1 MKSFIFDLETNGLLD
16 TVTTIH
22 SLVLLNINDGTIIS
36 CADQEGY
43 IPINDGIKILN
54 SADLLIGHNVIKY
67 DIPVLEKLLPKS
79 FKLKHTCL
87 VFDTLV
93 ASRLWAPE
101 LDPFDYSRWAH
112 IEPKY
117 KGRHSLAAW
126 GERLNTK
133 KIAFTE
139 ETKKETDVEDVW
151 EKWTVSM
158 QKYCE
163 QDTVVTHKLYEYFL
177 AQKMDKR
184 SLLLEH
190 EFAKVISL
198 QERFGFPFNSKAAY
212 ALVNDLKAKRA
223 DLEDSLQKTFPPI
236 SVERWSEKT
245 GKQLKTKVT
254 NFNPASRQQTSERL
268 KEKYPEITF
277 EKTEKGSPKV
287 DDDVL
292 NKLGNK
298 YPEAKLLAEY
308 QLLNKRIGQIAEGKE
323 AWLKHCDRYH
333 DGKIHGE
340 VVTNAAISGRCA
352 HKRPNTGQIPSVGHP
367 YGAECRALFYAPEGW
382 KLVGADAS
390 GLELRALGHW
400 LAYYDDGE
408 YAALVSNPERDIHF
422 HNACLFGI
430 QEHDKPIEKAT
441 RDLSKRLIYCILYGG
456 GGKKTGSIILPKG
469 TEDEQ
474 YRRGKQTIDTF
485 YRNLPAIKKLKDNID
500 VALRD
505 RSYLKGID
513 GRHLQIRSKH
523 SALNQLLQ
531 STGAITVKKS
541 TTILYDDME
550 RINLSFGKDWGLV
563 AHVHDEVQALV
574 RPEYT
579 EIFKELAIDSFKK
592 SGEYFNLKCPL
603 TGEARIGQNW
613 METH

>member
-1 MKSFIFDLETNGLLD
+1 MKAFIFDLETNGLLD

-22 SLVLLNINDGTIIS
+22 SLVLRNIDDGTIIS

-43 IPINDGIKILN
+43 TPILTGISILN

-67 DIPVLEKLLPKS
+67 DIPVLEKLLPET

-101 LDPFDYSRWAH
+101 LEPFDYSRWAH

-151 EKWTVSM
+151 EKWTISM
-158 QKYCE
+158 QEYCE
-163 QDTVVTHKLYEYFL
+163 QDTVVTHNLYDYFL

-212 ALVNDLKAKRA
+212 ALVNDLKAKRSE
-223 DLEDSLQKTFPPI
+223 LEDSLQKTFPPI
-236 SVERWSEKT
+236 STERWSEKT

-292 NKLGNK
+292 KNKFYL
-298 YPEAKLLAEY
+298 YP
-308 QLLNKRIGQIAEGKE
+308 
-323 AWLKHCDRYH
+323 
-333 DGKIHGE
+333 
-340 VVTNAAISGRCA
+340 
-352 HKRPNTGQIPSVGHP
+352 
-367 YGAECRALFYAPEGW
+367 
-382 KLVGADAS
+382 
-390 GLELRALGHW
+390 
-400 LAYYDDGE
+400 
-408 YAALVSNPERDIHF
+408 
-422 HNACLFGI
+422 
-430 QEHDKPIEKAT
+430 
-441 RDLSKRLIYCILYGG
+441 
-456 GGKKTGSIILPKG
+456 
-469 TEDEQ
+469 
-474 YRRGKQTIDTF
+474 
-485 YRNLPAIKKLKDNID
+485 
-500 VALRD
+500 
-505 RSYLKGID
+505 
-513 GRHLQIRSKH
+513 
-523 SALNQLLQ
+523 
-531 STGAITVKKS
+531 
-541 TTILYDDME
+541 
-550 RINLSFGKDWGLV
+550 
-563 AHVHDEVQALV
+563 
-574 RPEYT
+574 
-579 EIFKELAIDSFKK
+579 
-592 SGEYFNLKCPL
+592 
-603 TGEARIGQNW
+603 
-613 METH
+613 

>member
-1 MKSFIFDLETNGLLD
+1 MKAYIFDLETNGLLD

-22 SLVLLNINDGTIIS
+22 SLVLRDIDTDTVIS

-43 IPINDGIKILN
+43 APIITGISFLN
-54 SADLLIGHNVIKY
+54 SANLLIGHNVIKY
-67 DIPVLEKLLPKS
+67 DIPVLEKLFPDF
-79 FKLKHTCL
+79 FKLKKDCL

-93 ASRLWAPE
+93 TSRLWAPE

-126 GERLNTK
+126 GERLNTQ
-133 KIAFTE
+133 KIDFKNEA
-139 ETKKETDVEDVW
+139 KKELDVEDVW
-151 EKWTVSM
+151 EKWTSSM
-158 QKYCE
+158 QEYCE
-163 QDTVVTHKLYEYFL
+163 QDVLVTHKLYDYFI
-177 AQKMDKR
+177 AQKIDKR
-184 SLLLEH
+184 ALKLEH
-190 EFAKVISL
+190 EFAQVISL

-212 ALVNDLKAKRA
+212 ALVNDLKARRSE
-223 DLEDSLQKTFPPI
+223 LEDDLQKTFPPI
-236 SVERWSEKT
+236 EIERWSEKT
-245 GKQLKTKVT
+245 GKKLKTKVI

-277 EKTEKGSPKV
+277 ETTEKGSPKV

-292 NKLGNK
+292 KKLGSK

-323 AWLKHCDRYH
+323 AWLKHCDKYH
-333 DGKIHGE
+333 DGRIHGE
-340 VVTNAAISGRCA
+340 VITNAAISGRCA
-352 HKRPNTGQIPSVGHP
+352 HKRPNTAQIPSVGHP

-390 GLELRALGHW
+390 GLELRALGAW
-400 LAYYDDGE
+400 LAYYDGGE
-408 YAALVSNPERDIHF
+408 YASLVSNPNRDIHF

-456 GGKKTGSIILPKG
+456 GGKKTGSIIMPKG
-469 TEDEQ
+469 TEDQQ
-474 YRRGKQTIDTF
+474 YRKGKQTIDTF
-485 YRNLPAIKKLKDNID
+485 YKNLPAIKKLKDNIEI
-500 VALRD
+500 ALRD

-531 STGAITVKKS
+531 
-541 TTILYDDME
+541 
-550 RINLSFGKDWGLV
+550 
-563 AHVHDEVQALV
+563 
-574 RPEYT
+574 
-579 EIFKELAIDSFKK
+579 
-592 SGEYFNLKCPL
+592 
-603 TGEARIGQNW
+603 
-613 METH
+613 

>member
-1 MKSFIFDLETNGLLD
+1 MNSYIFDLETDGLHD
-16 TVTTIH
+16 TVTTVH
-22 SLVLLNINDGTIIS
+22 SLVLQNINDGTIIS
-36 CADQEGY
+36 CCDDEGY
-43 IPINDGIKILN
+43 TPIDTGISFLN

-67 DIPVLEKLLPKS
+67 DIPVLEKLYPKF
-79 FKLKHTCL
+79 FKLKKNCL

-93 ASRLWAPE
+93 TSRLWAPE
-101 LDPFDYSRWAH
+101 LEQFDYSRWTH

-117 KGRHSLAAW
+117 KGSHSLAAW
-126 GERLNTK
+126 GERLGTQ
-133 KIAFTE
+133 KIAFKE
-139 ETKKETDVEDVW
+139 EAKKELDVEDVW
-151 EKWTVSM
+151 EKWTPSM

-163 QDTVVTHKLYEYFL
+163 QDVLVTRKLYDYFI
-177 AQKMDKR
+177 AQQIDKR
-184 SLLLEH
+184 ALRLEH
-190 EFAKVISL
+190 EFAQVISL

-212 ALVNDLKAKRA
+212 ALVNELKARRSE
-223 DLEDSLQKTFPPI
+223 LEENLQKTFPP
-236 SVERWSEKT
+236 VETERWSEKT
-245 GKQLKTKVT
+245 GKKLKTKIT
-254 NFNPASRQQTSERL
+254 NFNPASRQQTAERL
-268 KEKYPEITF
+268 KEKYPEISF

-292 NKLGNK
+292 EKLGAN
-298 YPEAKLLAEY
+298 YSEAKLLAEY

-340 VVTNAAISGRCA
+340 VITNAAISGRCS
-352 HKRPNTGQIPSVGHP
+352 HKRPNTAQIPSVGHP

-390 GLELRALGHW
+390 GLELRALGAW

-430 QEHDKPIEKAT
+430 QEQDKPIKKAT

-456 GGKKTGSIILPKG
+456 GGKKTGSIIMPKG
-469 TEDEQ
+469 TEDQQ
-474 YRRGKQTIDTF
+474 YRKGKQTIDTF
-485 YRNLPAIKKLKDNID
+485 YKNLPAIKKLKDNID
-500 VALRD
+500 MALSQRN
-505 RSYLKGID
+505 YLKGID

-531 STGAITVKKS
+531 STGAITVKKA
-541 TTILYDDME
+541 TTILYYDLIK
-550 RINLSFGKDWGLV
+550 RGLKFGKDWGFV

-574 RPEYT
+574 RPEHT
-579 EIFKELAIDSFKK
+579 EVFKNLAIDSFRK

-603 TGEARIGQNW
+603 TGEATIGQNW
-613 METH
+613 KETH